1 MSKFENYTI
10 TSENY
15 DLTRQPV
22 GLELIFGALACGSRP
37 LGEQTVLDAGC
48 GTGNYLAALHGKV
61 AKVEGVELNLGMLE
75 TAQTKM
81 ADCPGMRLQQGSVL
95 ELPIE
100 DGACDG
106 VVVNYVLHHLED
118 GSDASFAA
126 TRSAVAEFHRVLAP
140 GGTLIIQT
148 CYHQQY
154 RQGYWYSA
162 LIPAAIDRLVHRFIP
177 LQLLEQ
183 GMSESGL
190 VPAGRLVSLD
200 EVLQGETYLDPLGPT
215 RQEWRDGDSS
225 WALVEEGEMAN
236 VIAEIKRMVADS
248 SMDEFLAER
257 EALRRQHGQATF
269 VIGRKP
275 QS

>member
-1 MSKFENYTI
+1 
-10 TSENY
+10 
-15 DLTRQPV
+15 
-22 GLELIFGALACGSRP
+22 
-37 LGEQTVLDAGC
+37 
-48 GTGNYLAALHGKV
+48 
-61 AKVEGVELNLGMLE
+61 
-75 TAQTKM
+75 
-81 ADCPGMRLQQGSVL
+81 LQQGSIL

-100 DGACDG
+100 DGSCDG

-118 GSDASFAA
+118 GSDTGFAT
-126 TRSAVAEFHRVLAP
+126 TRSAVAECCRVLAP

-148 CYHQQY
+148 CYPEQY

-162 LIPAAIDRLVHRFIP
+162 LIPAAIDRLIHRFIP

-183 GMSESGL
+183 GMSEAGL

-236 VIAEIKRMVADS
+236 VVSEIKRMLADS
-248 SMDEFLAER
+248 SMDEFLAGR

-275 QS
+275 RS

>member
-248 SMDEFLAER
+248 SMGEFLAER